1 MPDHNRTKARCIIY
15 RKDMNKK
22 DFILCHK
29 IFKEALLPKQ

>member
-22 DFILCHK
+22 DFIHK